1 MEEGRWHYTDGGSH
15 HGPYTLAELR
25 HLLEKRTITPETLL
39 QREGDSGWR
48 PFAEIDMAADAPV
61 DPAAHDP
68 HRAPAAAVGPETTA
82 ASAVDHLG
90 GEMAPYAAF
99 VGPRFAVYR
108 QRWRLDFG
116 GANAASTWHWPG
128 FLFGVIW
135 IMYRR
140 MYGIAAPWFGLMITL
155 LVLEKLAGLPELV
168 TLLISMGLSITAGV
182 CGNGWY
188 LSHCQRNMAEVRRL
202 RGYDEPRR
210 LRALAERGG
219 TSVGSALA
227 ALGVALAM
235 SVLGALMA
243 A

>member
-1 MEEGRWHYTDGGSH
+1 MEEERWHYTDGDRH
-15 HGPYTLAELR
+15 HGPCTLAELR
-25 HLLEKRTITPETLL
+25 HLLELRTITPETLL

-48 PFAEIDMAADAPV
+48 LFAEIDMAADAPV
-61 DPAAHDP
+61 AAAAHDP
-68 HRAPAAAVGPETTA
+68 YRAPAAAAGPETTA
-82 ASAVDHLG
+82 ASAVDQLD

-135 IMYRR
+135 VMYRR
-140 MYGIAAPWFGLMITL
+140 MYGIAALWFGLMITL
-155 LVLEKLAGLPELV
+155 LLLEKLAGLPELV

-188 LSHCQRNMAEVRRL
+188 LSHCQQNIAEVRRL

-235 SVLGALMA
+235 SVLDALMA

>member
-1 MEEGRWHYTDGGSH
+1 MEEERWHYTDGDRH
-15 HGPYTLAELR
+15 HGPCTLAELR
-25 HLLEKRTITPETLL
+25 QRLEQRTITPETLL
-39 QREGDSGWR
+39 QREGGSGWR

-68 HRAPAAAVGPETTA
+68 YRAPAAAGGPETTA
-82 ASAVDHLG
+82 ASAVDHLD

-116 GANAASTWHWPG
+116 GANAVGTWHGPA

-168 TLLISMGLSITAGV
+168 TLLISVGLSITAGV

-188 LSHCQRNMAEVRRL
+188 LSHCQRNIAEVRRL